1 MRGEKQ
7 YLANP
12 VPSERLHLLT
22 VELRPEQD
30 VRVSM
35 QLASQSGQVDQKM
48 SPSIHAA
55 LVESLFTN
63 PAPLFAGALCAAV
76 AALMT
81 ALKTGNAW
89 LWPCVALLVVSGA
102 LRALDMGYF
111 QRKKPVLTPEQ
122 VTRWEVRYQI
132 GAMSYALA
140 LGIWCL
146 TALIGTDDAV
156 AHMICVSVTLCYV
169 AAGGGRTYGRPWI
182 FHVQM
187 LLACGPMTVAL
198 AIHGNPYYVGMALL
212 NVLFFVSLRQIST
225 SLQEIFVRALIGRER
240 EAALASQFD
249 TALNNMPHGLCMFRA
264 DGRLA
269 VMNHRFSEMM
279 HLPDDLVQRGA
290 SASDIIDACVIAGSV
305 TAASGKMILAEIENT
320 RTRDMI
326 TTDPDT
332 ARGRYMSWTFQPMAG
347 GGAVLLLE
355 DITARR
361 NAEARIS
368 HLARYDEL
376 TALPNRVNFRDE
388 IGRLLATQHGSSH
401 MSALL
406 FVDLDQ
412 FKQVNDTLGH
422 PCGDQLLCAVADRL
436 REMLRP
442 EDFVARFGGDEF
454 VVFQQN
460 IHSPEDAASLARRIV
475 DRLSERYKIDN
486 HLVEIGA
493 SVGIAITEPGV
504 SADTLLK
511 NADMALYRAKA
522 DGRATYCF
530 FRDEMAQI
538 VEARR
543 ILELDLRKALANEEF
558 ELYYQP
564 LVNLKTGRITTC
576 EALLRWNHP
585 VRGTVSPIDIIPVAE
600 DMGLIIDLGRW
611 ILRKACM
618 ECMKWPAGVS
628 VAVNFSPQQ
637 FHQRDIMSEIRYALE
652 VSGLPAERL
661 EIEIT
666 ESSLLRNTQ
675 LTHDVL
681 AQLHTLGVRISLDDF
696 GTGYSS
702 LSYLHNFTL
711 QKVKI
716 DRSFL
721 EGIDTARP
729 LTLLRGVARLSADL
743 GMSVVVEGIETN
755 EQLELISA
763 DGTVTEAQGYLFS
776 RPVRAVRVRQ
786 LLNASHGRQPPEGQ
800 LHIISSRSI
809 A

>member
-1 MRGEKQ
+1 
-7 YLANP
+7 
-12 VPSERLHLLT
+12 
-22 VELRPEQD
+22 
-30 VRVSM
+30 M
-35 QLASQSGQVDQKM
+35 QLANQSGEPDQKV

-55 LVESLFTN
+55 LIDSLFET
-63 PAPLFAGALCAAV
+63 PAPLLAGIVFVAIA
-76 AALMT
+76 AALT
-81 ALKTGNAW
+81 ALKTGEDLIWA
-89 LWPCVALLVVSGA
+89 CVGLLIVAGA
-102 LRALDMGYF
+102 VRAFDL
-111 QRKKPVLTPEQ
+111 QRYQARKSTLTADEAAQ
-122 VTRWEVRYQI
+122 WKQRYQI
-132 GAMSYALA
+132 GAMIQAA
-140 LGIWCL
+140 AIGIWCATTL
-146 TALIGTDDAV
+146 LSSDDAV
-156 AHMICVSVTLCYV
+156 AHMICLSVTTGI
-169 AAGGGRTYGRPWI
+169 AAGGAGRAFGRQWV
-182 FHVQM
+182 FQLQVT
-187 LLACGPMTVAL
+187 LVFGPTVIAL
-198 AIHGNPYYVGMALL
+198 ALRGTPYYVAMSVVSAVFLVALMG
-212 NVLFFVSLRQIST
+212 ISAN
-225 SLQEIFVRALIGRER
+225 LHRIFMRALVARER
-240 EAALASQFD
+240 EAALAGQFD

-279 HLPDDLVQRGA
+279 GLPEDIVKRGILA
-290 SASDIIDACVIAGSV
+290 AEIVDACVLAGSIS
-305 TAASGKMILAEIENT
+305 TASGNIILSEIENSQA
-320 RTRDMI
+320 RDII
-326 TTDPDT
+326 TTDPDV
-332 ARGRYMSWTFQPMAG
+332 ARGRSLSWTFQPMVG
-347 GGAVLLLE
+347 GGAVVLLE
-355 DITARR
+355 DITERR
-361 NAEARIS
+361 TAEARIT

-388 IGRLLATQHGSSH
+388 IERLLAVPHDGEQL
-401 MSALL
+401 SALL

-436 REMLRP
+436 RAMLRP

-460 IHSPEDAASLARRIV
+460 IKSNEEAAGLARRIV
-475 DRLSERYKIDN
+475 EQLSERYKIDN

-493 SVGIAITEPGV
+493 SVGIAMTSPGV

-522 DGRATYCF
+522 DGRGTFCF
-530 FRDEMAQI
+530 FRDEMAQT

-543 ILELDLRKALANEEF
+543 NLELDLRKALANGEF
-558 ELYYQP
+558 ELFYQP
-564 LVNLKTGRITTC
+564 LVNLKSGRIATC

-585 VRGTVSPIDIIPVAE
+585 VRGTVSPVDIIPVAE
-600 DMGLIIDLGRW
+600 DMGLIVDLGRW
-611 ILRKACM
+611 ILRRACM
-618 ECMKWPAGVS
+618 ECMKWPEGVS

-637 FHQRDIMSEIRYALE
+637 FHQRDVLSEVRYALE
-652 VSGLPAERL
+652 VSGLPAHRL

-675 LTHDVL
+675 LTHEVL
-681 AQLHTLGVRISLDDF
+681 AQLRTIGVRISLDDF

-702 LSYLHNFTL
+702 LSYLHNFPL

-721 EGIDTARP
+721 EGIDTDRP

-776 RPVRAVRVRQ
+776 RPVPAVRVRQ
-786 LLNASHGRQPPEGQ
+786 LLNASHGRRLLDGQ
-800 LHIISSRSI
+800 MLAVASRSI

>member
-1 MRGEKQ
+1 
-7 YLANP
+7 
-12 VPSERLHLLT
+12 
-22 VELRPEQD
+22 
-30 VRVSM
+30 M
-35 QLASQSGQVDQKM
+35 QLVDRKKQSNQEE
-48 SPSIHAA
+48 SEPLLYAA
-55 LVESLFTN
+55 LIDSMCQNFW
-63 PAPLFAGALCAAV
+63 PMFIGAVCAAT

-81 ALKTGNAW
+81 AVKTGNVL
-89 LWPCVALLVVSGA
+89 LWPCALLIVGIGTARAFQMRKFERRTSVLTFAQAKHWEPRYAIGAILYAGA
-102 LRALDMGYF
+102 L
-111 QRKKPVLTPEQ
+111 
-122 VTRWEVRYQI
+122 
-132 GAMSYALA
+132 GAWCFFTI
-140 LGIWCL
+140 LGS
-146 TALIGTDDAV
+146 DDPI
-156 AHMICVSVTLCYV
+156 AHMVCVAVTIGYT
-169 AAGGGRTYGRPWI
+169 AGGAARNYGSPKLI
-182 FHVQM
+182 QLHILF
-187 LLACGPMTVAL
+187 ACGPMSLAL
-198 AIHGNPYYVGMALL
+198 ALHGGIYYIGLSTLL
-212 NVLFFVSLRQIST
+212 VLFFVGLKHLNIG
-225 SLQEIFVRALIGRER
+225 LHEIFVKALTSSFRES
-240 EAALASQFD
+240 ALAGQFD
-249 TALNNMPHGLCMFRA
+249 TALNNMPHGLCMFAA

-279 HLPDDLVQRGA
+279 VLSDDLVHRGA
-290 SASDIIDACVIAGSV
+290 TAPDIVAACVSAGSI
-305 TAASGKMILAEIENT
+305 TDASGQMILSEIENS
-320 RTRDMI
+320 RARDII
-326 TTDPDT
+326 TSDPDV
-332 ARGRYMSWTFQPMAG
+332 ARCRSLSWTFQPMSG
-347 GGAVLLLE
+347 GGAVVLLE
-355 DITARR
+355 DITERR

-376 TALPNRVNFRDE
+376 TALPNRLNFRDE
-388 IGRLLATQHGSSH
+388 IERLLAIPHDAEQL
-401 MSALL
+401 SALL

-436 REMLRP
+436 RTMLRP

-460 IHSPEDAASLARRIV
+460 IKSNEEAAGLARRIV
-475 DRLSERYKIDN
+475 DHLSERYKIDN

-493 SVGIAITEPGV
+493 SVGIAMTARGI

-522 DGRATYCF
+522 DGRGTFCF
-530 FRDEMAQI
+530 FRDEMAQT

-558 ELYYQP
+558 ELFYQP
-564 LVNLKTGRITTC
+564 LVNLKSGRIATC

-585 VRGTVSPIDIIPVAE
+585 VRGTVSPVDIIPVAE
-600 DMGLIIDLGRW
+600 DMGLIVDLGRW

-618 ECMKWPAGVS
+618 ECMTWPEAVS

-637 FHQRDIMSEIRYALE
+637 FHQRDVLSEVRYALE
-652 VSGLPAERL
+652 VSGLPADRL

-681 AQLHTLGVRISLDDF
+681 SQLSAIGVRISLDDF

-702 LSYLHNFTL
+702 LSYLHNFPL

-721 EGIDTARP
+721 EGIDTDRP

-776 RPVRAVRVRQ
+776 RPVPAVRVRQ
-786 LLNASHGRQPPEGQ
+786 LLNASHGRRLPDEPM
-800 LHIISSRSI
+800 LVVSSRSI
-809 A
+809 AQ

>member
-1 MRGEKQ
+1 
-7 YLANP
+7 
-12 VPSERLHLLT
+12 
-22 VELRPEQD
+22 
-30 VRVSM
+30 M
-35 QLASQSGQVDQKM
+35 QLANQSGEPDRKI

-55 LVESLFTN
+55 LIDSLFTD
-63 PAPLFAGALCAAV
+63 PGPMFAGALCAAV

-81 ALKTGNAW
+81 ALKTGNTL
-89 LWPCVALLVVSGA
+89 LWPCVAVLVVTGA
-102 LRALDMGYF
+102 LRALDTRQY
-111 QRKKPVLTPEQ
+111 KKVRSSLTADG
-122 VTRWEVRYQI
+122 VARWEMRYQF
-132 GAMSYALA
+132 GAMLYAAA
-140 LGIWCL
+140 LGTWCMV
-146 TALIGTDDAV
+146 ALMGSNDAV
-156 AHMICVSVTLCYV
+156 AHMIATSVTLCYV

-187 LLACGPMTVAL
+187 LLACGPLTFAL
-198 AIHGNPYYVGMALL
+198 AANGSPFYVGMALL
-212 NVLFFVSLRQIST
+212 NVLFFFSLKHIST
-225 SLQEIFVRALIGRER
+225 SLQAIFVRALIARER

-249 TALNNMPHGLCMFRA
+249 TALNNMPHGLAMFRA

-269 VMNHRFSEMM
+269 VMNNCFSKMM
-279 HLPDDLVQRGA
+279 NLSDDFVQQGA
-290 SASDIIDACVIAGSV
+290 NVSDICAACVAAGTMSEVSARLILQEVEQSRASDI
-305 TAASGKMILAEIENT
+305 
-320 RTRDMI
+320 I
-326 TTDPDT
+326 TTDPDFNKNR
-332 ARGRYMSWTFQPMAG
+332 ALSWTFQPMAG
-347 GGAVLLLE
+347 GGTVMLVE
-355 DITARR
+355 DITERKD
-361 NAEARIS
+361 AEARIS

-388 IGRLLATQHGSSH
+388 IGKLLAAQGAEQL
-401 MSALL
+401 SALL

-422 PCGDQLLCAVADRL
+422 PCGDQLLCAVSERM

-460 IHSPEDAASLARRIV
+460 IHSPDDAAGLARRIV

-493 SVGIAITEPGV
+493 SVGIAMTSRGV

-522 DGRATYCF
+522 DGRGTFCF
-530 FRDEMAQI
+530 FREEMALV

-558 ELYYQP
+558 ELFFQP
-564 LVNLKTGRITTC
+564 LVNLKSGRISTC

-585 VRGTVSPIDIIPVAE
+585 VRGTVSPTDIIPVAE
-600 DMGLIIDLGRW
+600 DMGLIVDLGRW

-618 ECMKWPAGVS
+618 ECMKWPEGVS

-637 FHQRDIMSEIRYALE
+637 FHQRDVLSEVRYALE
-652 VSGLPAERL
+652 VSGLPATRL

-681 AQLHTLGVRISLDDF
+681 SQLHSLGVRISLDDF

-702 LSYLHNFTL
+702 LSYLHNFPL

-721 EGIDTARP
+721 EGIDSDRP

-743 GMSVVVEGIETN
+743 GMSVAVEGIETN

-763 DGTVTEAQGYLFS
+763 DGAVTEAQGYLFS
-776 RPVRAVRVRQ
+776 PPVPAVRVRQ
-786 LLNASHGRQPPEGQ
+786 LLNASHGRRPPDGQ
-800 LHIISSRSI
+800 LVPVASRSI

>member
-1 MRGEKQ
+1 
-7 YLANP
+7 
-12 VPSERLHLLT
+12 
-22 VELRPEQD
+22 
-30 VRVSM
+30 M
-35 QLASQSGQVDQKM
+35 QLVDQKKRNNQEELTPALYTALIDSM
-48 SPSIHAA
+48 CQNFWPMFIGSVSGAA
-55 LVESLFTN
+55 
-63 PAPLFAGALCAAV
+63 

-81 ALKTGNAW
+81 ALKTGNVL
-89 LWPCVALLVVSGA
+89 LWPCAVLIVAVGTA
-102 LRALDMGYF
+102 RAF
-111 QRKKPVLTPEQ
+111 QMRTYERRTSTLTFEQ
-122 VTRWEVRYQI
+122 AKEWEPRYRI
-132 GAMSYALA
+132 GAVLHAAA
-140 LGIWCL
+140 LGLWCFVTIL
-146 TALIGTDDAV
+146 GSDDPV
-156 AHMICVSVTLCYV
+156 AHMLCV
-169 AAGGGRTYGRPWI
+169 AATVGYTAGGAARNYGRPMI
-182 FHVQM
+182 VQ
-187 LLACGPMTVAL
+187 LNILFACGPMSIAL
-198 AIHGNPYYVGMALL
+198 AMHGGFYYIGLSALM
-212 NVLFFVSLRQIST
+212 VLFFVGLKHINISLHA
-225 SLQEIFVRALIGRER
+225 IFVKALTSSFRES
-240 EAALASQFD
+240 ALAGQFD
-249 TALNNMPHGLCMFRA
+249 TALNNMPHGLCMFA
-264 DGRLA
+264 VDGRLA
-269 VMNHRFSEMM
+269 VMNHRFSELMN
-279 HLPDDLVQRGA
+279 LSDDLVRRGA
-290 SASDIIDACVIAGSV
+290 SAPDIISACVSAGSIS
-305 TAASGKMILAEIENT
+305 TASGKMILSEIQNSQA
-320 RTRDMI
+320 RDII
-326 TTDPDT
+326 TTDPDVV
-332 ARGRYMSWTFQPMAG
+332 RSRSLSWTFQPMAG
-347 GGAVLLLE
+347 GGAVVLLE
-355 DITARR
+355 DITERR

-376 TALPNRVNFRDE
+376 TALPNRLNFRDE
-388 IGRLLATQHGSSH
+388 IERLLAVPHDAEQL
-401 MSALL
+401 SALL

-460 IHSPEDAASLARRIV
+460 IKSNEEAAGLARRIV
-475 DRLSERYKIDN
+475 DHLSERYKIDN

-493 SVGIAITEPGV
+493 SVGIAMTSPAGV

-522 DGRATYCF
+522 DGRGTFCF
-530 FRDEMAQI
+530 FREEMAQT

-558 ELYYQP
+558 ELFYQP
-564 LVNLKTGRITTC
+564 LVNLESGRIATC

-585 VRGTVSPIDIIPVAE
+585 VRGTVSPVDIIPVAE
-600 DMGLIIDLGRW
+600 DMGLIVDLGRW

-618 ECMKWPAGVS
+618 ECMKWPEGVS

-637 FHQRDIMSEIRYALE
+637 FHQRDVLSEVRYALE
-652 VSGLPAERL
+652 VSGLPAHRL

-681 AQLHTLGVRISLDDF
+681 SQLSAIGVRISLDDF

-702 LSYLHNFTL
+702 LSYLHNFPL
-711 QKVKI
+711 HKVKI

-721 EGIDTARP
+721 EGIDSDRP

-763 DGTVTEAQGYLFS
+763 DGTVTEAQGYLLS
-776 RPVRAVRVRQ
+776 RPVPAVRVRQ
-786 LLNASHGRQPPEGQ
+786 LLNASHGRRLPDEQMLAVP
-800 LHIISSRSI
+800 SRST

>member
-1 MRGEKQ
+1 
-7 YLANP
+7 
-12 VPSERLHLLT
+12 
-22 VELRPEQD
+22 
-30 VRVSM
+30 M
-35 QLASQSGQVDQKM
+35 QLVDQKKRQEELE
-48 SPSIHAA
+48 PVLYAA
-55 LVESLFTN
+55 LIDSMCQNFWPMLLGT
-63 PAPLFAGALCAAV
+63 LCAAV
-76 AALMT
+76 AAVMT
-81 ALKTGNAW
+81 AMKTGNVA
-89 LWPCVALLVVSGA
+89 LWPIAALIVGIGTLRAFQMRKYERRTAVLSYEQARHLEPRYAAGAIIYAAVLGVWCFITIYGNNDTIAHMVCVA
-102 LRALDMGYF
+102 
-111 QRKKPVLTPEQ
+111 
-122 VTRWEVRYQI
+122 VT
-132 GAMSYALA
+132 
-140 LGIWCL
+140 
-146 TALIGTDDAV
+146 V
-156 AHMICVSVTLCYV
+156 AYT
-169 AAGGGRTYGRPWI
+169 GGGAARNYGRPWLI
-182 FHVQM
+182 QYHI
-187 LLACGPMTVAL
+187 LLACGPMSVAL
-198 AIHGNPYYVGMALL
+198 ALHGGFYYVGLAVLL
-212 NVLFFVSLRQIST
+212 VLFFFGLKGINLSLHA
-225 SLQEIFVRALIGRER
+225 IFVKALTSSFR
-240 EAALASQFD
+240 EAALAGQFD

-279 HLPDDLVQRGA
+279 QMPDDFVERGT
-290 SASDIIDACVIAGSV
+290 SASDIIDACVVSGSIS
-305 TAASGKMILAEIENT
+305 AASGKMILAEIENT
-320 RTRDMI
+320 RARDMI
-326 TTDPDT
+326 TTDPDV
-332 ARGRYMSWTFQPMAG
+332 ARGRSLSWTFQPMTG
-347 GGAVLLLE
+347 GGAVVLLE
-355 DITARR
+355 DVTERR
-361 NAEARIS
+361 NAEARIT

-388 IGRLLATQHGSSH
+388 IGRLLASQRSADQ

-460 IHSPEDAASLARRIV
+460 IHSAEDAAVLARRIV

-493 SVGIAITEPGV
+493 SVGIAMASRGV

-522 DGRATYCF
+522 DGRGTFCF
-530 FRDEMAQI
+530 FRDEMAQT

-564 LVNLKTGRITTC
+564 LVNLKSGRIATC

-600 DMGLIIDLGRW
+600 DMGLIVDLGRW

-618 ECMKWPAGVS
+618 ECMKWPEAVS

-637 FHQRDIMSEIRYALE
+637 FHQRDILGEVRYALE
-652 VSGLPAERL
+652 VSGLPADRL

-681 AQLHTLGVRISLDDF
+681 SQLHALGVRISLDDF

-702 LSYLHNFTL
+702 LSYLHNFPL

-721 EGIDTARP
+721 EGIDTDRP

-743 GMSVVVEGIETN
+743 GMAVVVEGIETN
-755 EQLELISA
+755 EQLELISN

-776 RPVRAVRVRQ
+776 RPVPAVRVRQ
-786 LLNASHGRQPPEGQ
+786 LLNASHGRREPDEQ
-800 LHIISSRSI
+800 LLVIPSRSI

>member
-1 MRGEKQ
+1 
-7 YLANP
+7 
-12 VPSERLHLLT
+12 V
-22 VELRPEQD
+22 
-30 VRVSM
+30 
-35 QLASQSGQVDQKM
+35 
-48 SPSIHAA
+48 
-55 LVESLFTN
+55 
-63 PAPLFAGALCAAV
+63 AGAVRLFGLQRYQARKST
-76 AALMT
+76 LT
-81 ALKTGNAW
+81 ANEDAQW
-89 LWPCVALLVVSGA
+89 
-102 LRALDMGYF
+102 
-111 QRKKPVLTPEQ
+111 KK
-122 VTRWEVRYQI
+122 RYQI
-132 GAMSYALA
+132 GAMIQAAAIGTWCSTTLLSSDDAVVHMICLSVTTGVVAGSVGRAYGRQWVFHLQIALSFGPTVIALA
-140 LGIWCL
+140 LR
-146 TALIGTDDAV
+146 GTPYYIA
-156 AHMICVSVTLCYV
+156 MSVFSSV
-169 AAGGGRTYGRPWI
+169 
-182 FHVQM
+182 F
-187 LLACGPMTVAL
+187 LLALV
-198 AIHGNPYYVGMALL
+198 
-212 NVLFFVSLRQIST
+212 QISAN
-225 SLQEIFVRALIGRER
+225 LHRIFMQALVARER
-240 EAALASQFD
+240 EAALAGQFD
-249 TALNNMPHGLCMFRA
+249 TALNNMPHGLCMFAA

-279 HLPDDLVQRGA
+279 NLSDDLVHRGA
-290 SASDIIDACVIAGSV
+290 NARDIVAACVDAGSIS
-305 TAASGKMILAEIENT
+305 AASGKMILLEIENSQA
-320 RTRDMI
+320 RDII
-326 TTDPDT
+326 TTDPDL
-332 ARGRYMSWTFQPMAG
+332 ARGRSLSWTFQPMAG
-347 GGAVLLLE
+347 GGAVVLLE
-355 DITARR
+355 DITERR
-361 NAEARIS
+361 TAEARIT

-388 IGRLLATQHGSSH
+388 IGRLLVVPHEGEQL
-401 MSALL
+401 SALL

-436 REMLRP
+436 RAMLRP

-460 IHSPEDAASLARRIV
+460 IKSNEEAAGLARRIV
-475 DRLSERYKIDN
+475 EHLSERYRIDN

-493 SVGIAITEPGV
+493 SVGIATTSPGIG
-504 SADTLLK
+504 ADTLLK

-522 DGRATYCF
+522 DGRGTFCF
-530 FRDEMAQI
+530 FRDEMAQT

-558 ELYYQP
+558 ELFYQP
-564 LVNLKTGRITTC
+564 LVNLKSGRIATC

-585 VRGTVSPIDIIPVAE
+585 VRGTVSPVDIIPVAE
-600 DMGLIIDLGRW
+600 DMGLIVDLGRW

-618 ECMKWPAGVS
+618 ECMKWPEGVS

-637 FHQRDIMSEIRYALE
+637 FHQREVLSEVRYALE
-652 VSGLPAERL
+652 VSGLPAHRL

-681 AQLHTLGVRISLDDF
+681 SQLRSLGVRISLDDF

-702 LSYLHNFTL
+702 LSYLHNFPL

-721 EGIDTARP
+721 EGIDTDRP

-763 DGTVTEAQGYLFS
+763 DGAVTEAQGYLFS
-776 RPVRAVRVRQ
+776 RPVPAVRIRQ
-786 LLNASHGRQPPEGQ
+786 LLNASQGRRLPDEP
-800 LHIISSRSI
+800 LVVVPSRSI

>member
-1 MRGEKQ
+1 
-7 YLANP
+7 
-12 VPSERLHLLT
+12 
-22 VELRPEQD
+22 
-30 VRVSM
+30 M
-35 QLASQSGQVDQKM
+35 QLVDQEQRSNKEAL
-48 SPSIHAA
+48 SPAIYAA
-55 LVESLFTN
+55 LVYSLFQN
-63 PAPLFAGALCAAV
+63 PAPMFAGVLCAAI
-76 AALMT
+76 AAVMT
-81 ALKTGNAW
+81 AVKTGNVW
-89 LWPCVALLVVSGA
+89 LWPCVGFLVVAGA
-102 LRALDMGYF
+102 ARAVDMHLYQ
-111 QRKKPVLTPEQ
+111 QRKPGLTEAEASH
-122 VTRWEVRYQI
+122 WEIRYQI
-132 GAMSYALA
+132 GAMFYAFA
-140 LGIWCL
+140 LGIWCVV
-146 TALIGTDDAV
+146 ALLGSDDAV
-156 AHMICVSVTLCYV
+156 AHMICTSVTLGYM
-169 AAGGGRTYGRPWI
+169 AAGAGRTYGRPWI
-182 FHVQM
+182 FHLQT
-187 LLACGPMTVAL
+187 LLACGPLSLAL
-198 AIHGNPYYVGMALL
+198 VLQGSPYYFGLGLL
-212 NVLFFVSLRQIST
+212 NILFFIGIKHITT
-225 SLQEIFVRALIGRER
+225 SLQQIFVRALVARER

-249 TALNNMPHGLCMFRA
+249 TALNNMPHGLCMFAA

-269 VMNHRFSEMM
+269 VMNHRFGEMM
-279 HLPDDLVQRGA
+279 HLDEDLVGRGSSATDIVAA
-290 SASDIIDACVIAGSV
+290 SISAGSIS
-305 TAASGKMILAEIENT
+305 AASGKMILAEIEDT
-320 RTRDMI
+320 QARDI
-326 TTDPDT
+326 VTTDPDV
-332 ARGRYMSWTFQPMAG
+332 ARSRSLSWTFQPMAG
-347 GGAVLLLE
+347 GGAVVLLE
-355 DITARR
+355 DITERR

-376 TALPNRVNFRDE
+376 TALPNRLNFRDE
-388 IGRLLATQHGSSH
+388 IERLLTVPHDAVQL
-401 MSALL
+401 SALL
-406 FVDLDQ
+406 FIDLDQ

-422 PCGDQLLCAVADRL
+422 PCGDQLLCAVANRL
-436 REMLRP
+436 RAMLRP

-460 IHSPEDAASLARRIV
+460 IRSTEDAAGLARRIV
-475 DRLSERYKIDN
+475 DHLSERYEIGN

-493 SVGIAITEPGV
+493 SVGIAMTSPAS

-522 DGRATYCF
+522 DGRGTFCF
-530 FRDEMAQI
+530 FRDEMAQT

-543 ILELDLRKALANEEF
+543 ILELDLRKALADEEF
-558 ELYYQP
+558 ELFYQP
-564 LVNLKTGRITTC
+564 LVNLKSGRIATC

-618 ECMKWPAGVS
+618 ECMKWPEAVS

-637 FHQRDIMSEIRYALE
+637 FHQRDVLSEVRYALE
-652 VSGLPAERL
+652 VSGLPANRL

-681 AQLHTLGVRISLDDF
+681 SQLRTIGVRISLDDF

-702 LSYLHNFTL
+702 LSYLHNFPL

-721 EGIDTARP
+721 EGIDSDRP
-729 LTLLRGVARLSADL
+729 LMLLRGVARLSTDL

-776 RPVRAVRVRQ
+776 RPVPAVRIRQ
-786 LLNASHGRQPPEGQ
+786 LLNASHGRRLPDETP
-800 LHIISSRSI
+800 LVVPSRSI

>member
-1 MRGEKQ
+1 
-7 YLANP
+7 
-12 VPSERLHLLT
+12 
-22 VELRPEQD
+22 
-30 VRVSM
+30 M
-35 QLASQSGQVDQKM
+35 QLVDQKKRSNREEM
-48 SPSIHAA
+48 EPVLYAA
-55 LVESLFTN
+55 LVDSMCQNFWPML
-63 PAPLFAGALCAAV
+63 LGSSCAAV
-76 AALMT
+76 AALLT
-81 ALKTGNAW
+81 ALKTGNIL
-89 LWPCVALLVVSGA
+89 LWPCAVLIIGIGTF
-102 LRALDMGYF
+102 RAF
-111 QRKKPVLTPEQ
+111 QMRKYERRTSVLTFEQ
-122 VTRWEVRYQI
+122 AKHWEPRYAI
-132 GAMSYALA
+132 GAMLYAA
-140 LGIWCL
+140 VLGIWCFI
-146 TALIGTDDAV
+146 TIFGNDDAV
-156 AHMICVSVTLCYV
+156 AHLVCVAVTIGYT
-169 AAGGGRTYGRPWI
+169 AGGAARNYGRPKLI
-182 FHVQM
+182 QHHILLSCVPMSLALALHGGFYYIGLAM
-187 LLACGPMTVAL
+187 LL
-198 AIHGNPYYVGMALL
+198 
-212 NVLFFVSLRQIST
+212 VLFFIGLKDINLSLHA
-225 SLQEIFVRALIGRER
+225 IFVKALTSSFR
-240 EAALASQFD
+240 EAALAGQFD

-279 HLPDDLVQRGA
+279 QLSDDLLQRGA
-290 SASDIIDACVIAGSV
+290 SAPDIIAACVAAGTIS
-305 TAASGKMILAEIENT
+305 AASGRMILSEIENT
-320 RTRDMI
+320 QARDMI
-326 TTDPDT
+326 TTDPDVT
-332 ARGRYMSWTFQPMAG
+332 RDRSLSWTFQAMLG
-347 GGAVLLLE
+347 GGAVVLVE
-355 DITARR
+355 DITERR
-361 NAEARIS
+361 HAEARIS

-388 IGRLLATQHGSSH
+388 IGRLLAIQQGAEQL
-401 MSALL
+401 SALL

-460 IHSPEDAASLARRIV
+460 IHSADDAAGLARRIV

-493 SVGIAITEPGV
+493 SVGIAMTSRGV

-522 DGRATYCF
+522 DGRGTFCF
-530 FRDEMAQI
+530 FRDEMAQV

-558 ELYYQP
+558 ELFYQP
-564 LVNLKTGRITTC
+564 LVNLKSGRISTC

-600 DMGLIIDLGRW
+600 DMGLIVDLGRW
-611 ILRKACM
+611 ILRRACM
-618 ECMKWPAGVS
+618 ECMKWPEGVS

-637 FHQRDIMSEIRYALE
+637 FHQRDVLSEVRYALE
-652 VSGLPAERL
+652 VSGLPADRL

-675 LTHDVL
+675 VTHDVL
-681 AQLHTLGVRISLDDF
+681 SQLHSLGVRISLDDF

-702 LSYLHNFTL
+702 LSYLHNFPL

-721 EGIDTARP
+721 EGIDSDRP

-763 DGTVTEAQGYLFS
+763 DGTVSEVQGYLFS
-776 RPVRAVRVRQ
+776 RPVPATRVRQ
-786 LLNASHGRQPPEGQ
+786 LLNVSHGRRLPEEPLQ
-800 LHIISSRSI
+800 AVPSRSI

>member
-1 MRGEKQ
+1 
-7 YLANP
+7 
-12 VPSERLHLLT
+12 
-22 VELRPEQD
+22 
-30 VRVSM
+30 M
-35 QLASQSGQVDQKM
+35 QLANQREVPDEEKSPPIHTALIDSLFEASGPLLAGLVFAA
-48 SPSIHAA
+48 IAAA
-55 LVESLFTN
+55 L
-63 PAPLFAGALCAAV
+63 
-76 AALMT
+76 T
-81 ALKTGNAW
+81 ALKTGSDLIW
-89 LWPCVALLVVSGA
+89 GCVALLIATGA
-102 LRALDMGYF
+102 VRAFDL
-111 QRKKPVLTPEQ
+111 QRYQARKST
-122 VTRWEVRYQI
+122 VTADEAARWQKRYQI
-132 GAMSYALA
+132 GAMVQAAAIGL
-140 LGIWCL
+140 WCSITL
-146 TALIGTDDAV
+146 LSTDDAV
-156 AHMICVSVTLCYV
+156 AHMIALSVTTGL
-169 AAGGGRTYGRPWI
+169 AAGGAGRAYGRQWI
-182 FHVQM
+182 FQLQVT
-187 LLACGPMTVAL
+187 LIFGPTVIAL
-198 AIHGNPYYVGMALL
+198 ALRGTPYYVAMS
-212 NVLFFVSLRQIST
+212 VVSAVFLVTLMRISAT
-225 SLQEIFVRALIGRER
+225 LHRIFMGAIVARER
-240 EAALASQFD
+240 EAALAGQFD

-264 DGRLA
+264 DGQLA
-269 VMNHRFSEMM
+269 VVNHRFSEMM
-279 HLPDDLVQRGA
+279 SVSDDLIHRGA
-290 SASDIIDACVIAGSV
+290 SAPDIIAACINSNSISA
-305 TAASGKMILAEIENT
+305 TSGKMILSEIVNAQAG
-320 RTRDMI
+320 DMV
-326 TTDPDT
+326 TTDTDAT
-332 ARGRYMSWTFQPMAG
+332 RGRSLSWTFQPMAG
-347 GGAVLLLE
+347 GGAVVLVE
-355 DITARR
+355 DITERR

-388 IGRLLATQHGSSH
+388 IGNLLAAQQGAEQL
-401 MSALL
+401 SALL

-422 PCGDQLLCAVADRL
+422 PCGDQLLCAVSERL

-460 IHSPEDAASLARRIV
+460 IHSPDDAAGLARRIV

-493 SVGIAITEPGV
+493 SIGIAMTCRGV

-522 DGRATYCF
+522 DGRGTFCF
-530 FRDEMAQI
+530 FREEMAQV
-538 VEARR
+538 VESRR

-558 ELYYQP
+558 ELFFQP
-564 LVNLKTGRITTC
+564 LVNLKSGRISTC

-585 VRGTVSPIDIIPVAE
+585 VRGTVSPTDIIPVAE
-600 DMGLIIDLGRW
+600 DMGLIVDLGRW

-618 ECMKWPAGVS
+618 ECMKWPEGVS

-637 FHQRDIMSEIRYALE
+637 FHQRDVLSEVRYALE
-652 VSGLPAERL
+652 VSGLPANRL

-681 AQLHTLGVRISLDDF
+681 SQLHSLGVRISLDDF

-702 LSYLHNFTL
+702 LSYLHNFPL

-721 EGIDTARP
+721 EGIDSDRP

-763 DGTVTEAQGYLFS
+763 DGAITEAQGYLFS
-776 RPVRAVRVRQ
+776 PPVPAVRVRQ
-786 LLNASHGRQPPEGQ
+786 LLNASHGRSMRDNQIVAVP
-800 LHIISSRSI
+800 SRSI

>member
-1 MRGEKQ
+1 
-7 YLANP
+7 
-12 VPSERLHLLT
+12 
-22 VELRPEQD
+22 
-30 VRVSM
+30 M
-35 QLASQSGQVDQKM
+35 QLADPNRDLDLKM
-48 SPSIHAA
+48 SPSIYAA
-55 LVESLFTN
+55 LIDSLFQN
-63 PAPLFAGALCAAV
+63 PAPMFAGAVFAAV
-76 AALMT
+76 AAVMT
-81 ALKTGNAW
+81 ALKSGDHL
-89 LWPCVALLVVSGA
+89 LWPCAALLIVTGA
-102 LRALDMGYF
+102 VRAIDMHRYKSRNSALNAEDAAG
-111 QRKKPVLTPEQ
+111 
-122 VTRWEVRYQI
+122 WEIRYQI
-132 GAMSYALA
+132 GAMFYAAA

-146 TALIGTDDAV
+146 VALLTSNDPV
-156 AHMICVSVTLCYV
+156 AHMICLTVTTGYM
-169 AAGGGRTYGRPWI
+169 AAGVGRTYGRPWI
-182 FHVQM
+182 FHLQIV
-187 LLACGPMTVAL
+187 LACGPMTIGL
-198 AIHGNPYYVGMALL
+198 GLHGDPYYIGMACLSA
-212 NVLFFVSLRQIST
+212 LFFLALKQIT
-225 SLQEIFVRALIGRER
+225 TGLQRMFVRALVAHER

-249 TALNNMPHGLCMFRA
+249 TALNNMPHGLCMFGP

-269 VMNHRFSEMM
+269 VVNHRFTEMM
-279 HLPDDLVQRGA
+279 RLPDDLVRRDA
-290 SASDIIDACVIAGSV
+290 TAPDIVAACVAAATLSSASGQLVVS
-305 TAASGKMILAEIENT
+305 EIEKSQAGY
-320 RTRDMI
+320 I
-326 TTDPDT
+326 TTVDPD
-332 ARGRYMSWTFQPMAG
+332 AANDRALSWTFQPMAG
-347 GGAVLLLE
+347 GGTVVLLE
-355 DITARR
+355 DITERR

-376 TALPNRVNFRDE
+376 TALPNRLNFRDE
-388 IGRLLATQHGSSH
+388 IERLLALPRDAMQT
-401 MSALL
+401 SALL
-406 FVDLDQ
+406 FIDLDQ

-422 PCGDQLLCAVADRL
+422 PCGDQLLCAVAERL
-436 REMLRP
+436 RDMLRP

-454 VVFQQN
+454 VVFQQDIKSN
-460 IHSPEDAASLARRIV
+460 EDAAVLARRIV

-493 SVGIAITEPGV
+493 SVGIAMTSPHGS

-522 DGRATYCF
+522 DGRGTFCF
-530 FRDEMAQI
+530 FRDEMAQT
-538 VEARR
+538 VESRR

-558 ELYYQP
+558 ELFYQP
-564 LVNLKTGRITTC
+564 LVNLKSGRISTC

-600 DMGLIIDLGRW
+600 DMGLIVDLGRW

-618 ECMKWPAGVS
+618 ECMRWPEAVS

-637 FHQRDIMSEIRYALE
+637 FHQRDVLSEVRYALE
-652 VSGLPAERL
+652 VSGLPAHRL

-681 AQLHTLGVRISLDDF
+681 SQLRTIGVRISLDDF

-702 LSYLHNFTL
+702 LSYLHNFPL

-721 EGIDTARP
+721 EGIDTDRP

-776 RPVRAVRVRQ
+776 RPVPAVRARQ
-786 LLNASHGRQPPEGQ
+786 LLNASHGRRLPDEKILSTVP
-800 LHIISSRSI
+800 SRSI

>member
-1 MRGEKQ
+1 
-7 YLANP
+7 
-12 VPSERLHLLT
+12 
-22 VELRPEQD
+22 
-30 VRVSM
+30 M
-35 QLASQSGQVDQKM
+35 QLANQSGEPGQKM
-48 SPSIHAA
+48 SPSIYAA
-55 LVESLFTN
+55 LIDSLFTD
-63 PAPLFAGALCAAV
+63 PGPMFAGALCAAV

-81 ALKTGNAW
+81 ALKTDNMW
-89 LWPCVALLVVSGA
+89 LWPCVALLVVTGA
-102 LRALDMGYF
+102 VRALDTRQYQKLRGN
-111 QRKKPVLTPEQ
+111 LSPED
-122 VTRWEVRYQI
+122 VARWEVRYQF
-132 GAMSYALA
+132 GAMLYAAA
-140 LGIWCL
+140 LGLWCL
-146 TALIGTDDAV
+146 FVLMGSDDAV
-156 AHMICVSVTLCYV
+156 AHMIATSVTLCYM
-169 AAGGGRTYGRPWI
+169 AAGSGRTYGRPWI
-182 FHVQM
+182 YHLQM
-187 LLACGPMTVAL
+187 LLACGPLTMAL
-198 AIHGNPYYVGMALL
+198 AVHGSFYYIGMALL
-212 NVLFFVSLRQIST
+212 NVLFFIALRHIST
-225 SLQEIFVRALIGRER
+225 SLQKIFVRALIARER
-240 EAALASQFD
+240 EAALANQFD
-249 TALNNMPHGLCMFRA
+249 TALNNMPHGLSMFRA
-264 DGRLA
+264 DRRLA

-279 HLPDDLVQRGA
+279 NLSADFVQRGA
-290 SASDIIDACVIAGSV
+290 EVSDICSACVAAGSISATSAKLILQEIENSQASDI
-305 TAASGKMILAEIENT
+305 
-320 RTRDMI
+320 I
-326 TTDPDT
+326 TTDPDFSKN
-332 ARGRYMSWTFQPMAG
+332 RSLSWTFQPMVG
-347 GGAVLLLE
+347 GGTVVLVE
-355 DITARR
+355 DITERKD
-361 NAEARIS
+361 AEARIS

-376 TALPNRVNFRDE
+376 TELPNRVNFRDE
-388 IGRLLATQHGSSH
+388 IGRLLAVQQGAEQL
-401 MSALL
+401 SALL
-406 FVDLDQ
+406 FIDLDQ

-460 IHSPEDAASLARRIV
+460 IHSHEDAAGLARRIV

-493 SVGIAITEPGV
+493 SVGIAMTSPGV

-511 NADMALYRAKA
+511 NADMALYRAKV
-522 DGRATYCF
+522 DGRGTFCF
-530 FRDEMAQI
+530 FRDEMAQT

-558 ELYYQP
+558 ELFYQP
-564 LVNLKTGRITTC
+564 LVNLKSGKIATC

-600 DMGLIIDLGRW
+600 DMGLIVDLGRW

-618 ECMKWPAGVS
+618 ECMKWPEAVS

-637 FHQRDIMSEIRYALE
+637 FHQRDVLSEVRYALE
-652 VSGLPAERL
+652 VSGLPAHRL

-675 LTHDVL
+675 VTHDVL
-681 AQLHTLGVRISLDDF
+681 SQLHSLGVRISLDDF

-702 LSYLHNFTL
+702 LSYLHNFPL

-721 EGIDTARP
+721 EGIDSDRP

-763 DGTVTEAQGYLFS
+763 DGAVTEAQGYLFS
-776 RPVRAVRVRQ
+776 RPVPAVRVRQ
-786 LLNASHGRQPPEGQ
+786 LLNASHGRRSDEP
-800 LHIISSRSI
+800 LVALSSRSI